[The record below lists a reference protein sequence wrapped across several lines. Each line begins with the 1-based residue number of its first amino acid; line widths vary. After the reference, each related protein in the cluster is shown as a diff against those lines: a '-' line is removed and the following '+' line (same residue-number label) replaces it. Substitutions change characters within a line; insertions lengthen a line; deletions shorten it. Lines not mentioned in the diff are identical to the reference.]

1 VTTAPP
7 VPSAAGYHGPM
18 ARVWDLHTVRGLAVT
33 GAVAGLALAC
43 GTVAWEL
50 WRSRAGTIA
59 AGPSDAEAPDGD
71 LALKRLDR
79 NALDDLRQ
87 RRLVF
92 PVEGVRPESLID
104 SFADPRGAGTR
115 LHRAV
120 DILAPRRTPV
130 RAVEAG
136 TVARL
141 DRSAAGGISI
151 YQFDPDERY
160 CYYYAHLDGY
170 APGLAEGAKVARG
183 QLLGYVGTTG
193 NAPAGT
199 PHLHFAIYR
208 LSDAKQW
215 WAGTALNPY
224 PVFR

>member
-1 VTTAPP
+1 M
-7 VPSAAGYHGPM
+7 G
-18 ARVWDLHTVRGLAVT
+18 RVWDLHTVRGLAVT
-33 GAVAGLALAC
+33 GVVAGLALAC

-50 WRSRAGTIA
+50 WRTRGGGTLA
-59 AGPSDAEAPDGD
+59 AGSSDPDGPD
-71 LALKRLDR
+71 DSLALRGLDR
-79 NALDDLRQ
+79 AALDDLRK

-141 DRSAAGGISI
+141 LRSGSGGISV

-170 APGLAEGAKVARG
+170 APGLTEGAKVERG

-193 NAPAGT
+193 NAPAST

>member
-1 VTTAPP
+1 
-7 VPSAAGYHGPM
+7 M
-18 ARVWDLHTVRGLAVT
+18 ARVWDLHTVRGLALT
-33 GAVAGLALAC
+33 GAVTGFALAC
-43 GTVAWEL
+43 GAVAWEL
-50 WRSRAGTIA
+50 WRTGAASRPA
-59 AGPSDAEAPDGD
+59 ARAPDADTPDGLGLRD
-71 LALKRLDR
+71 LDR
-79 NALDDLRQ
+79 PAVDDLRQ
-87 RRLVF
+87 RRLAF
-92 PVEGVRPESLID
+92 PVEGVKPESLID
-104 SFADPRGAGTR
+104 SFGEPRGAGTR

-141 DRSAAGGISI
+141 DRSAAGGISV

-170 APGLAEGAKVARG
+170 APGLTEGAKVARG

-193 NAPAGT
+193 NAPPGT
-199 PHLHFAIYR
+199 PHLHFAIYK

>member
-1 VTTAPP
+1 
-7 VPSAAGYHGPM
+7 M
-18 ARVWDLHTVRGLAVT
+18 ARVWDLHTIRGLAVT
-33 GAVAGLALAC
+33 GAAAGLVLAC
-43 GTVAWEL
+43 GAVAWEL
-50 WRSRAGTIA
+50 WRTRVEGT
-59 AGPSDAEAPDGD
+59 
-71 LALKRLDR
+71 LALGPADPDTPAGGPDLRALDR
-79 NALDDLRQ
+79 PALEDLRR
-87 RRLVF
+87 RRLAF
-92 PVEGVRPESLID
+92 PVQGVAPESLID
-104 SFADPRGAGTR
+104 SFTDARGGGTR

-120 DILAPRRTPV
+120 DIPAPRRTPV

-141 DRSAAGGISI
+141 LRSAAGGISV

-160 CYYYAHLDGY
+160 CYYYAHLDAY
-170 APGLAEGAKVARG
+170 APGLTEGAKVERG
-183 QLLGYVGTTG
+183 QVLGYVGTTG

-208 LSDAKQW
+208 LSDTKQW